1 MNQFQNSEFDRDRID
16 NVVELVHTLDDVPVK
31 NQSNHIHNSEGE
43 CRVWYRVNVEYKSEP
58 WQKVKQ
64 QCLKLLYFQKTV
76 FRSLT
81 HFNSRA
87 SSLRSRTQVNS
98 IRSTTQSPRSIYR
111 PITSKVSATFKISKF
126 WSGPET
132 LRELDNTRLSI
143 SISTNNQYYPF
154 PISQTDQTTSN
165 LKIFDL

>member
-1 MNQFQNSEFDRDRID
+1 MIQWIQYIPWMMYLSKVNQITNITVRVSAECDTECEWNTETNLNR
-16 NVVELVHTLDDVPVK
+16 K
-31 NQSNHIHNSEGE
+31 WSSNAWS
-43 CRVWYRVNVEYKSEP
+43 
-58 WQKVKQ
+58 
-64 QCLKLLYFQKTV
+64 YFIFKKTV

-81 HFNSRA
+81 HFNCRA
-87 SSLRSRTQVNS
+87 SSLRPRTQVEP
-98 IRSTTQSPRSIYR
+98 IRSITQSSRSIYR
-111 PITSKVSATFKISKF
+111 PITSKVSATFKISKL